1 MLNMTSERCA
11 KNSTFSCLIIN
22 RAWTSNTWTQ
32 LTGGS
37 GVRVEQL
44 PPYAPDL
51 NPVEEAWQHLKHVEM
66 RNLVCLDLEE
76 RTWRNFTW
84 NSVSPSAA

>member
-1 MLNMTSERCA
+1 MDESRFDLLPGLVKEFLA
-11 KNSTFSCLIIN
+11 G
-22 RAWTSNTWTQ
+22 AWDR
-32 LTGGS
+32 
-37 GVRVEQL
+37 GVRIERL

-51 NPVEEAWQHLKHVEM
+51 NPVEGAWQHLKLVEM